1 MRNLVVSNCLTLTED
16 TNHKLCLVGLDSL
29 QSLIECQTAAFQPY
43 ISMTFDLLISKYG
56 DIKVGKWIRFEIFFL
71 SNTATSSLLIKLL
84 SSCVCSWFLNRAL
97 LHWLLSKMMLN
108 LLLAVSSAI
117 TFKYSPTFCLR

>member
-84 SSCVCSWFLNRAL
+84 SSCVCSCFLNRAL
-97 LHWLLSKMMLN
+97 LHCLLSKMMLN